1 MSSTGAVDLFIPV
14 HQERE
19 QIGNPKQGCQ
29 GYNLLYLVP
38 NSFRLL
44 QMPSDGL
51 QNLKVKLNRS
61 RFFCIF
67 RKLKKCQQKV

>member
-1 MSSTGAVDLFIPV
+1 MSGTAAVDLFISV

-19 QIGNPKQGCQ
+19 QIGNPKQGRQ

-51 QNLKVKLNRS
+51 QNFKVK
-61 RFFCIF
+61 
-67 RKLKKCQQKV
+67 